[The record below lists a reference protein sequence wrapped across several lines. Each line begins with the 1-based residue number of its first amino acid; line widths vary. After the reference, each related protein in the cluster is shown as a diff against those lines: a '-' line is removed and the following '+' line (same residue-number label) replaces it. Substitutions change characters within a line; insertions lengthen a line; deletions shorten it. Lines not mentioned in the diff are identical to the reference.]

1 MNPSLCSSPRLSH
14 SQKPMASSSWC
25 CCCASQMKSLLSLW
39 DSDGRTRIYLR
50 RKTSVLLFWWLE
62 FRPKVV
68 VPHFLTPI
76 IKASGNLCRLLVDLC
91 PWAPKIEFLCSSWCP
106 DITWRIKTTV
116 TFNIINQAS
125 LTSMLNQSFTDNFS
139 CMYRCKHKPSRFH
152 SHYWPIFLQINFQQ
166 RFTTKIG
173 FPLEILK

>member
-25 CCCASQMKSLLSLW
+25 CCCASQTKSLLSLW
-39 DSDGRTRIYLR
+39 DLDGRTRIYLI
-50 RKTSVLLFWWLE
+50 RKTLVLLFWWLE

-91 PWAPKIEFLCSSWCP
+91 PFLWAPKIEFLCSSWCP

-125 LTSMLNQSFTDNFS
+125 LTSMLNQS
-139 CMYRCKHKPSRFH
+139 
-152 SHYWPIFLQINFQQ
+152 YW
-166 RFTTKIG
+166 
-173 FPLEILK
+173 